1 MTIFQVELID
11 PRAKALLEDLA
22 KMNLIKIK
30 EVGDQKV
37 QFDQLLTKLRSK
49 SKEEIPSLKDIAKE
63 VESVRSQRSKP
74 NGSTK

>member
-37 QFDQLLTKLRSK
+37 KFDQLLTRLRSK
-49 SKEEIPSLKDIAKE
+49 SKEEIPSLEDIAKE

>member
-49 SKEEIPSLKDIAKE
+49 SKEEIPSLEDIAKE

>member
-37 QFDQLLTKLRSK
+37 KFDQLLTRLRSK
-49 SKEEIPSLKDIAKE
+49 SKEEIPSLEDIAKE
-63 VESVRSQRSKP
+63 VEGVRSQRSKP